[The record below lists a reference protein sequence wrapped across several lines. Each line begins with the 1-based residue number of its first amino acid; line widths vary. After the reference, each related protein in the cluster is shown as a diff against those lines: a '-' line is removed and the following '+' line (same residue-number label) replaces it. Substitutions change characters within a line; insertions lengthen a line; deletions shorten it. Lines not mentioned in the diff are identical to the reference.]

1 MRTTQIRAR
10 DGNVRCALQDR
21 WIRCSQADA
30 LVRVCE
36 RQFSA
41 SLSPSS
47 AHSWARARQRRDRL
61 KPPAP
66 YQTWAAWEADLRAR
80 GQL

>member
-1 MRTTQIRAR
+1 MSRTHITR
-10 DGNVRCALQDR
+10 DGKVRCALQDR
-21 WIRCSQADA
+21 WIGYSQADA

-36 RQFSA
+36 REFSA
-41 SLSPSS
+41 SLSPGS
-47 AHSWARARQRRDRL
+47 ARSLARARQRRDRL

-66 YQTWAAWEADLRAR
+66 YQTWAALEADLRAR